1 MTWLWLILV
10 VMLVGA
16 LAAIL
21 VPLARRKEPP
31 AERAAY
37 DVEVGRAQ
45 LAEVERDLERGLLSE
60 TEAQAARTEIGR
72 RVLAA
77 AAPAKDTP
85 PPPSRLR
92 EIGPLAIAAVLPIV
106 AFVLYLGLG
115 SPGLPGRPVATRAPA
130 ADTQAPHETT
140 EMVGRLKERLKADPQ
155 DVEGWVMLARSYQTL
170 RQYADAAAAWRQARA
185 LVPGEPE
192 ILGPLGE
199 SLVMAADGI
208 VTPEAMAAFE
218 EARSVSPGDPRTLYY
233 VGLAQAQR
241 GEADKGLQTW
251 VDLEALSPPDASW
264 LPMLRERIKLLA
276 GEAKLDPAT
285 FKPSPQVKAI
295 QAAMAAQAAQDAQA
309 PAQPETTQSG
319 RPTVPLQ
326 PGEKPNAPPP
336 ASSPPVNSAPA
347 NSAPA
352 RGPTAAD
359 VAAAQNMSASDRE
372 AMIRTMVESLAARL
386 ETEPNDIEGWRRLG
400 RAWRVLGEGEKS
412 RLAYAKAAALAPD
425 KIEVLKEYGSSLIQ
439 GATPDTP
446 LPSEFV
452 KVMGQVL
459 KLDPNEHDALW
470 FAGLGA
476 VQAGNKAEAR
486 QLWQRLVE
494 RLPPG
499 SKEQAQVQQRLDQL
513 KATN

>member
-1 MTWLWLILV
+1 LTWLWLILAA
-10 VMLVGA
+10 MLVGA

-37 DVEVGRAQ
+37 DVEGGRAQ
-45 LAEVERDLERGLLSE
+45 LAEGERDLERGLLNV
-60 TEAQAARTEIGR
+60 TEAAAARTEIGR

-77 AAPAKDTP
+77 AAPTNEAP

-115 SPGLPGRPVATRAPA
+115 SPGIPGRPVATRAPA

-192 ILGPLGE
+192 ILGPLGDG
-199 SLVMAADGI
+199 LVMAADGI

-251 VDLEALSPPDASW
+251 IDLEALSPPDASW

-285 FKPSPQVKAI
+285 FKPSPQVKTI
-295 QAAMAAQAAQDAQA
+295 QAMQAAEAAQAAQA
-309 PAQPETTQSG
+309 PAQPESASSG

-326 PGEKPNAPPP
+326 PGEKPSAAPPP
-336 ASSPPVNSAPA
+336 ASAPT
-347 NSAPA
+347 
-352 RGPTAAD
+352 RGPSAAD
-359 VAAAQNMSASDRE
+359 VAAAQNMSADDRQ
-372 AMIRTMVESLAARL
+372 AMIRTMVDSLAARL
-386 ETEPNDIEGWRRLG
+386 EAEPNDLEGWRRLG

-412 RLAYAKAAALAPD
+412 KLAYAKAAALAPD

-439 GATPDTP
+439 GASPDSP

-476 VQAGNKAEAR
+476 VQSGNKAEAR